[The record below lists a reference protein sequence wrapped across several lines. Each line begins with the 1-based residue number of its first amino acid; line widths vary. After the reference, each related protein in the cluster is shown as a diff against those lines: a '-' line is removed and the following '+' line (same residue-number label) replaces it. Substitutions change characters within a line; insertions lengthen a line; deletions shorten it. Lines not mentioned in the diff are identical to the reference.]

1 MDLKNKKNK
10 IICSLVKDCL
20 NLILARIWLIKNK
33 VKEYICEHIV
43 SIYII
48 CVLLIFLMVN
58 VTIRNQR
65 IRELE
70 ERINELKYEK
80 YESEIILNDSLA
92 Q

>member
-10 IICSLVKDCL
+10 IIYLLIKDCL
-20 NLILARIWLIKNK
+20 NLILTRIWLIKFQI
-33 VKEYICEHIV
+33 KEFICNHII
-43 SIYII
+43 SIFII
-48 CVLLIFLMVN
+48 CVLLILLMVN

-65 IRELE
+65 IAELE
-70 ERINELKYEK
+70 TKVNELNYKI

>member
-1 MDLKNKKNK
+1 MDLKNKKSK
-10 IICSLVKDCL
+10 IIYLLLKDCL
-20 NLILARIWLIKNK
+20 NLILARIWLMKNQIKDFFYNHA
-33 VKEYICEHIV
+33 I

-48 CVLLIFLMVN
+48 CILLIFLMVN

-65 IRELE
+65 IAELE
-70 ERINELKYEK
+70 TKINELEYKI